1 MNQIRVVLII
11 DLDCGQDPEEEVGS
25 LLDHDFYTLDC
36 RSDFSHTA
44 WDVEVIT
51 AEPIYN

>member
-25 LLDHDFYTLDC
+25 LDC